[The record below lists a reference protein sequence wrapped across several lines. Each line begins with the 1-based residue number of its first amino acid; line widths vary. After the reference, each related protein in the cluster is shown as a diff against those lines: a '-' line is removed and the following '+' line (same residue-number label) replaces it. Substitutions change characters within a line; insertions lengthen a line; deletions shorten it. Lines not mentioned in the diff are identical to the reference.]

1 MFRIAQMFDF
11 SLKTRYSWCVKA
23 INKAYKF
30 RFYPSKAAQ
39 TKLDTTFRL
48 CWELWNAALDE
59 RRSAYEQWRKF
70 NTGTEII
77 GVVGIEGVL
86 RDNPSPKPKINYYT
100 QANQLA
106 EIKEIYPEFKQV
118 HSQVLQDVLKRL
130 DKAFDNFFRRVKAG
144 ETPGYPRF
152 KGKNRF
158 NSVTFPQGGW
168 SLSNDKLSLS
178 KIGTVKVKLHRE
190 VLGKVKTVTLK
201 KDGNQWYVIFSVETE
216 IEIPAFHEGGVV
228 GIDLGIEHFANLS
241 NGEQVDN
248 PRFFRKAQKHL
259 AKAQRKWDKVKQL
272 KKGNPLRQ
280 KPGKVVTR
288 AHRKVRNCRADF
300 AHKLSKTLVE
310 TYRLIAVEN
319 LVIKALAAGMLAKSV
334 NDAGW
339 GQFLQML
346 NFKAEN
352 AGSRVVVVDP
362 RYTSQTCPEC
372 GIVRKKELSE
382 RWHSCEC
389 GCEMHR
395 DRAAALVIFS
405 RGLATVRN
413 QPLEAPA
420 I

>member
-1 MFRIAQMFDF
+1 M
-11 SLKTRYSWCVKA
+11 KA
-23 INKAYKF
+23 TNKAYKF
-30 RFYPSKAAQ
+30 RFYPSKTAQ

-48 CWELWNAALDE
+48 CRELWNAALDE

-86 RDNPSPKPKINYYT
+86 RDNPSPKPKINYYS

-106 EIKEIYPEFKQV
+106 EIKEISPEFKQV

-158 NSVTFPQGGW
+158 NSITFPQGGW
-168 SLSNDKLSLS
+168 SLKNDKLNLS

-190 VLGKVKTVTLK
+190 VMGKVKTVTLK
-201 KDGNQWYVIFSVETE
+201 KDGNQWYVTFSVETE
-216 IEIPAFHEGGVV
+216 IEVPAYHEGGAI
-228 GIDLGIEHFANLS
+228 GIDLGLEHFANLS
-241 NGEQVDN
+241 NGIQVDN
-248 PRFFRKAQKHL
+248 PRFFRNAQTKL
-259 AKAQRKWDKVKQL
+259 AKAQRKWDKVKKL
-272 KKGNPLRQ
+272 KRGNSLRQ
-280 KPGKVVTR
+280 KRGKIIVQ

-310 TYRLIAVEN
+310 TYSLIAVEN
-319 LVIKALAAGMLAKSV
+319 LSIKGLASGMLAKSV

-352 AGSRVVVVDP
+352 AGSRVVEVDP

-372 GIVRKKELSE
+372 GIIRKKELSE

-395 DRAAALVIFS
+395 DTAAALIILA
-405 RGLATVRN
+405 RGLSGVGTIPRSLAA
-413 QPLEAPA
+413 LAAGE
-420 I
+420 